1 MNKNNIIE
9 LKELSKSFFIS
20 TKDPG
25 IKGTIKHFINRK
37 TIEKKVVKNIN
48 IQIRKGE
55 IVGFL
60 GANGAGKTT
69 ILKILC
75 GLLYPSN
82 GYISVAG
89 YLPYKRKS
97 NFLKKITLIMG
108 QKQQLIWD
116 LPPIDSLYLNAAI
129 YEIEEIEAKKR
140 IKNLSQMLDIGEE
153 LYLPVRKLSLGQ
165 RMKAELLAALIHKPE
180 ILFLDEP
187 TLGLD
192 INAQTNLRKFLKRYN
207 KETGATILL
216 TSHYMK
222 DITYLCQRVIC
233 IHEGYITYDG
243 KLERLLTK
251 LSPNKELS
259 IICKS
264 NKNVQDLKKIG
275 LPIKSL
281 TENEITL
288 ILKKEEIKETLKLI
302 LNNFDIEDLHIN
314 EPPIDEII
322 GKLLIKKSENE

>member
-1 MNKNNIIE
+1 MRKNIIE
-9 LKELSKSFFIS
+9 VKDITKSFTIS
-20 TKDPG
+20 AKTPG
-25 IKGTIKHFINRK
+25 IKGTLKHFFNRK

-48 IQIRKGE
+48 FEISEGE

-89 YLPYKRKS
+89 SLPFERETS
-97 NFLKKITLIMG
+97 FLKKITLIMG

-116 LPPIDSLYLNAAI
+116 IPPIDSFYLNASIYGIEKNEAI
-129 YEIEEIEAKKR
+129 KR
-140 IKNLSQMLDIGEE
+140 IKDLSEMLEIDSE

-165 RMKAELLAALIHKPE
+165 RMKAELLAALIHKPS

-192 INAQTNLRKFLKRYN
+192 INAQANLRKFLQIYN
-207 KETGATILL
+207 KQTGATILL

-222 DITYLCQRVIC
+222 DITYLCKRVIC

-243 KLERLLTK
+243 KLEKLLTK
-251 LSPNKELS
+251 LSPNKDVS

-264 NKNVQDLKKIG
+264 KKDIENLKK
-275 LPIKSL
+275 LNL
-281 TENEITL
+281 
-288 ILKKEEIKETLKLI
+288 EIKNINDNQITFTVKKLDFKNTLKEI
-302 LNNFDIEDLHIN
+302 LNKFDIED
-314 EPPIDEII
+314 
-322 GKLLIKKSENE
+322 

>member
-1 MNKNNIIE
+1 MRNNIIE
-9 LKELSKSFFIS
+9 VKDITKSFVISSKS
-20 TKDPG
+20 PG
-25 IKGTIKHFINRK
+25 IKGTIRHFFNRK

-48 IQIRKGE
+48 FEIKEGE

-75 GLLYPSN
+75 GLLYPSS

-89 YLPYKRKS
+89 SRPFERES
-97 NFLKKITLIMG
+97 SFLEKITLIMG

-116 LPPIDSLYLNAAI
+116 IPAIDSFYLNASIYDIEKKEAI
-129 YEIEEIEAKKR
+129 KR
-140 IKNLSQMLDIGEE
+140 IKKLSEMLEIGSEI
-153 LYLPVRKLSLGQ
+153 YLPVRKLSLGQ
-165 RMKAELLAALIHKPE
+165 RMKAELLAALIHNPS

-192 INAQTNLRKFLKRYN
+192 INAQANLRKFLQDYN
-207 KETGATILL
+207 KQTGATILL

-222 DITYLCQRVIC
+222 DITYLCKRVIC

-243 KLERLLTK
+243 KLEKLLKK
-251 LSPNKELS
+251 LSPNKEIS

-264 NKNVQDLKKIG
+264 KKDI
-275 LPIKSL
+275 
-281 TENEITL
+281 ENF
-288 ILKKEEIKETLKLI
+288 KKLNLEIKNINDNQITFTINKIDFKKTLKEV
-302 LNNFDIEDLHIN
+302 LNKFDIEDLHIS
-314 EPPIDEII
+314 EPPIDEVI
-322 GKLLIKKSENE
+322 GKILINKK

>member
-1 MNKNNIIE
+1 MRKNIIE
-9 LKELSKSFFIS
+9 VKDITKSFTIS
-20 TKDPG
+20 AKTPG
-25 IKGTIKHFINRK
+25 IKGTLKHFFNRK

-48 IQIRKGE
+48 FEISEGE

-89 YLPYKRKS
+89 SLPFERETS
-97 NFLKKITLIMG
+97 FLKKITLIMG

-116 LPPIDSLYLNAAI
+116 IPPIDSFYLNASIYGIEKNEAI
-129 YEIEEIEAKKR
+129 KR
-140 IKNLSQMLDIGEE
+140 IKDLSEMLEIDSE

-165 RMKAELLAALIHKPE
+165 RMKAELLAALIHKPS

-192 INAQTNLRKFLKRYN
+192 INAQANLRKFLQIYN
-207 KETGATILL
+207 KQTGATILL

-222 DITYLCQRVIC
+222 DITYLCKRVIC

-243 KLERLLTK
+243 KLEKLLTK
-251 LSPNKELS
+251 LSPNKEVS
-259 IICKS
+259 IIYKS
-264 NKNVQDLKKIG
+264 IKDIENLKK
-275 LPIKSL
+275 LNL
-281 TENEITL
+281 
-288 ILKKEEIKETLKLI
+288 EIKNINDNQITFTVNKLDFKNTLKEI
-302 LNNFDIEDLHIN
+302 LNKFDIEDLHIN
-314 EPPIDEII
+314 EPPIDEVI
-322 GKLLIKKSENE
+322 GKILINKK

>member
-1 MNKNNIIE
+1 MRNNIIDV
-9 LKELSKSFFIS
+9 KDISKSFTIS
-20 TKDPG
+20 SKSPG
-25 IKGTIKHFINRK
+25 IKGTLKHFFNRK

-48 IQIRKGE
+48 FEIKEGE

-75 GLLYPSN
+75 GLLYPSS

-89 YLPYKRKS
+89 SIPFEREAS
-97 NFLKKITLIMG
+97 FLEKITLIMG

-116 LPPIDSLYLNAAI
+116 IPPIDSFFLNASIYGIEKKEAI
-129 YEIEEIEAKKR
+129 MR
-140 IKNLSQMLDIGEE
+140 IKDLSEMLEIDSE

-165 RMKAELLAALIHKPE
+165 RMKAELLASLIHNPS

-192 INAQTNLRKFLKRYN
+192 INAQANLRKFLQTYN
-207 KETGATILL
+207 KQTGATILL

-222 DITYLCQRVIC
+222 DITYLCKRVIC

-243 KLERLLTK
+243 KLEKLLTK
-251 LSPNKELS
+251 LSPNKEVS

-264 NKNVQDLKKIG
+264 KKDIEN
-275 LPIKSL
+275 LKSL
-281 TENEITL
+281 NL
-288 ILKKEEIKETLKLI
+288 EIKNINDNQITFTINKLDFKNTLKDI
-302 LNNFDIEDLHIN
+302 LNKFDIEDLHIN
-314 EPPIDEII
+314 EPPIDEVI
-322 GKLLIKKSENE
+322 GKILLNKK

>member
-1 MNKNNIIE
+1 MRKNIIE
-9 LKELSKSFFIS
+9 VKEITKSFKIS
-20 TKDPG
+20 TKTPG
-25 IKGTIKHFINRK
+25 IKGTLRHFFNRK

-48 IQIRKGE
+48 FEISEGE

-89 YLPYKRKS
+89 SRPFERETS
-97 NFLKKITLIMG
+97 FLKKITLIMG

-116 LPPIDSLYLNAAI
+116 IPPIDSFYLNASIYGIEKNEAI
-129 YEIEEIEAKKR
+129 KR
-140 IKNLSQMLDIGEE
+140 IKDLSEMLEIDSE

-165 RMKAELLAALIHKPE
+165 RMKAELLAALIHKPS

-192 INAQTNLRKFLKRYN
+192 INAQANLRKFLQIYN
-207 KETGATILL
+207 KQTGATILL

-222 DITYLCQRVIC
+222 DITYLCKRVIC
-233 IHEGYITYDG
+233 IHDGYITYDG
-243 KLERLLTK
+243 KLEKLLTK
-251 LSPNKELS
+251 LSPNKDLS
-259 IICKS
+259 ILCKS
-264 NKNVQDLKKIG
+264 NKDIENLKK
-275 LPIKSL
+275 LNL
-281 TENEITL
+281 
-288 ILKKEEIKETLKLI
+288 EIKNINDNQITFTVKKVDFKNTLKEI
-302 LNNFDIEDLHIN
+302 LNKFDIEDLHIA
-314 EPPIDEII
+314 EPPIDEVI
-322 GKLLIKKSENE
+322 GKILIKKK